1 MITNF
6 DTKMKGWMEWR
17 SIILSIL
24 REIFFKFK
32 TTLPKIETG
41 SVFKSNVLI
50 WTKFIFSP
58 YSDIISI
65 FIYIHS
71 LGKNIINTVNTY
83 KYYILKLLIPNFQIA
98 RLLSEFLFFFCSIML
113 NFENVYKEAQ
123 SSLDNIWIFK
133 LGFFPFKNSTNFSK
147 LISSTLVRTL
157 GIVCFALRKMSVT
170 SPKVPGRLFAQVHLL
185 LKVQGNQLSFIIRLV
200 VAVVEKVFWAAI
212 VSSES
217 RWSNFDD
224 NLGNEREEVT
234 F

>member
-1 MITNF
+1 MIL
-6 DTKMKGWMEWR
+6 KWRVGWRGW

-24 REIFFKFK
+24 REISFTFKK
-32 TTLPKIETG
+32 TLPKMETR

-65 FIYIHS
+65 FTYIHR
-71 LGKNIINTVNTY
+71 LGKNINTVNTY
-83 KYYILKLLIPNFQIA
+83 KYYILKILIPNFQIA
-98 RLLSEFLFFFCSIML
+98 RLLSDFLFLFFCSIML

-133 LGFFPFKNSTNFSK
+133 LGFFSFKNSTNFSK

-157 GIVCFALRKMSVT
+157 GIVCFALRKMCVI
-170 SPKVPGRLFAQVHLL
+170 SPKVPGHLFAQVHLL
-185 LKVQGNQLSFIIRLV
+185 LKVQGNQLSFMIRLV
-200 VAVVEKVFWAAI
+200 VVVVEKGFWAII

-224 NLGNEREEVT
+224 YLGNEREEVT

>member
-1 MITNF
+1 
-6 DTKMKGWMEWR
+6 METR
-17 SIILSIL
+17 
-24 REIFFKFK
+24 
-32 TTLPKIETG
+32 

-65 FIYIHS
+65 FTYIDR
-71 LGKNIINTVNTY
+71 LGKNINTVNTY
-83 KYYILKLLIPNFQIA
+83 KYYILKILIPNFQIA
-98 RLLSEFLFFFCSIML
+98 RLLSDFLFLFFCSIML

-133 LGFFPFKNSTNFSK
+133 LGFFSFKNSTNFSK

-157 GIVCFALRKMSVT
+157 GIVCFALRKMCVI
-170 SPKVPGRLFAQVHLL
+170 SPKVPGHLFAQVHLL

>member
-6 DTKMKGWMEWR
+6 DTKMKGWMEGR

-24 REIFFKFK
+24 REISFTFKI
-32 TTLPKIETG
+32 TLPKIETR

-50 WTKFIFSP
+50 WTKFIFSL

-83 KYYILKLLIPNFQIA
+83 KYYILKILIPNFQIA
-98 RLLSEFLFFFCSIML
+98 RLLSDFLFFFCSIML
-113 NFENVYKEAQ
+113 NFENVCKEAQ

-170 SPKVPGRLFAQVHLL
+170 SPKVTGHLFAQVHLL

-200 VAVVEKVFWAAI
+200 VVVVEKGFWATI

-224 NLGNEREEVT
+224 YLGIEREEVT

>member
-24 REIFFKFK
+24 REIFFTFK
-32 TTLPKIETG
+32 TTLPKIETR

-83 KYYILKLLIPNFQIA
+83 KYYILKILIPNFQIA
-98 RLLSEFLFFFCSIML
+98 RLLSDFLFFFCSIML
-113 NFENVYKEAQ
+113 NFENVCKEAQ

-157 GIVCFALRKMSVT
+157 GIVCFALRKMCVI
-170 SPKVPGRLFAQVHLL
+170 SPKVPGHLFAQVHLL
-185 LKVQGNQLSFIIRLV
+185 LKVQGNQLSFMIRLV
-200 VAVVEKVFWAAI
+200 VVVVEKGFWAII

-224 NLGNEREEVT
+224 YLGNEREEVT